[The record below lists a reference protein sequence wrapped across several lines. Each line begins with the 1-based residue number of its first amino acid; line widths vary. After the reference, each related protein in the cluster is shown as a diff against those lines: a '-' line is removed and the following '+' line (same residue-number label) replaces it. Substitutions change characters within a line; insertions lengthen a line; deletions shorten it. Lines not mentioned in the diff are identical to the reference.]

1 MSAANPQAQV
11 NGGQSLLTVEWTNQH
26 GCGGNEDSDPH
37 KLNCNLVMQYMC
49 QDRDESYSTSAS
61 LTLNEN
67 KLTTI
72 RNGDNTGTQNF
83 NNPNRL
89 TDTETQRTGVA
100 ENQVRS
106 DRGLHE
112 PYRWYDDCYVR
123 ERNRGLFTAD
133 QSLRNNKFGYSSAI
147 YTRQNPNG
155 NRRGYECP
163 EERDHYPYWH
173 PSPWKDIVVFAN
185 DIRECEYYQRESH
198 NVAPRHLC
206 KETDKWFSRWNNE
219 KDCTDNGGTWTEQYN
234 YLEVDSSRSSMA
246 ACERDPNPGTD
257 GYRRKWAKPLFSD
270 TDACLVLLPPPEC
283 LPAAWSR
290 VNHHGN
296 GRDGAMLNYT
306 WTIPYFPSGD
316 IQRCVFRMRYNIST
330 DDYDP
335 WNTNSSS
342 NQNLGQG
349 VYSPVT
355 NNPNI
360 DIGSTTN
367 KPLRLAVNTN
377 QFGRTF
383 QDRSH
388 VFLLRPRGGSIT
400 GDDMRRNIYNLNVR
414 GKRGNIVQTYPSV
427 EYDFVPN
434 KLDISAEDLV
444 HFQWTGSNTH
454 NNGNPA
460 GDGQAGD
467 AGEGTGG
474 TDRTNIVETMNETVN
489 YPLPWEKTTMF
500 KNSRVVWTSGVSN
513 PSSSDL
519 AVFFASTGYYQCV
532 RSAKC
537 QTDSVETKTPALNVL
552 LNNAPASFEGAVLQI
567 QGGTYYYICSR
578 NNNFTNRSQK
588 GRLMVQ

>member
-316 IQRCVFRMRYNIST
+316 IQRCVFRMR
-330 DDYDP
+330 
-335 WNTNSSS
+335 
-342 NQNLGQG
+342 
-349 VYSPVT
+349 
-355 NNPNI
+355 
-360 DIGSTTN
+360 
-367 KPLRLAVNTN
+367 
-377 QFGRTF
+377 
-383 QDRSH
+383 
-388 VFLLRPRGGSIT
+388 
-400 GDDMRRNIYNLNVR
+400 
-414 GKRGNIVQTYPSV
+414 
-427 EYDFVPN
+427 
-434 KLDISAEDLV
+434 
-444 HFQWTGSNTH
+444 
-454 NNGNPA
+454 
-460 GDGQAGD
+460 
-467 AGEGTGG
+467 
-474 TDRTNIVETMNETVN
+474 
-489 YPLPWEKTTMF
+489 
-500 KNSRVVWTSGVSN
+500 
-513 PSSSDL
+513 
-519 AVFFASTGYYQCV
+519 
-532 RSAKC
+532 
-537 QTDSVETKTPALNVL
+537 
-552 LNNAPASFEGAVLQI
+552 
-567 QGGTYYYICSR
+567 
-578 NNNFTNRSQK
+578 
-588 GRLMVQ
+588 